1 MKGIRMTRNFWT
13 PRYIVWFALPL
24 VLLGAVA
31 AWIGFD
37 PGFRRGHRIATLSTD
52 APMDEFERRMHDY
65 LTAHPNVIMQSL
77 NQLEARQR
85 AKDETEVQT
94 IVKGRADEIFR
105 DAATPVS
112 GNPNGDVTLVEFFDY
127 NCPYCR
133 QVASVMM
140 KAEEADPQL
149 RIAYKEFPILGP
161 NSTFAAKAA
170 LAANKQG
177 KYVAFHR
184 ALYQV
189 RGAVDPGKVKEVAM
203 AIGLDMDRLNADMAD
218 PAIQAVIAKNFAL
231 AQALRINGTPG
242 FVMGDQILRGAT
254 DLETLQGMIS
264 TAREHRQ

>member
-1 MKGIRMTRNFWT
+1 MPNGFWV
-13 PRYIVWFALPL
+13 RRSIAWLLLPVVL
-24 VLLGAVA
+24 VGAVGTWLA
-31 AWIGFD
+31 LD
-37 PGFRRGHRIATLSTD
+37 PGFGRQRQIGSNA
-52 APMDEFERRMHDY
+52 AEMPKDEFERRIHDY
-65 LTAHPNVIMQSL
+65 LLAHPEIILQSV
-77 NQLEARQR
+77 NQLEARQK
-85 AKDETEVQT
+85 AAAETEVQAL
-94 IVKGRADEIFR
+94 IKDRAEEIFR

-133 QVASVMM
+133 QVAPVMS
-140 KAEEADPQL
+140 KAEEADPKL

-189 RGAVDPGKVKEVAM
+189 RGPVDPGKVKEVAV
-203 AIGLDMDRLNADMAD
+203 AVGLDLDRLNTDMTD
-218 PAIQAVIAKNFAL
+218 PSIQTAIEKNLAL

-242 FVMGDQILRGAT
+242 FIMGDQVLRGAT
-254 DLETLQGMIS
+254 DLEKLQAMIR
-264 TAREHRQ
+264 TAREHKQ

>member
-1 MKGIRMTRNFWT
+1 MTR
-13 PRYIVWFALPL
+13 IVFTWRNVAWLILPL
-24 VLLGAVA
+24 VLVSAAVA
-31 AWIGFD
+31 WFAFD
-37 PGFRRGHRIATLSTD
+37 PGFRRERATANLATEVPKD
-52 APMDEFERRMHDY
+52 DFERRVRDY
-65 LTAHPNVIMQSL
+65 LLAHPEVIMQSV

-85 AKDETEVQT
+85 VNEETEAQA
-94 IVKGRADEIFR
+94 IVKSRADEIFR

-133 QVASVMM
+133 QVASVMT
-140 KAEEADPQL
+140 KAEETDPQL

-177 KYVAFHR
+177 KYAVFHR
-184 ALYQV
+184 ALFQV
-189 RGAVDPGKVKEVAM
+189 RGAIDPGKVKEVAV
-203 AIGLDMDRLNADMAD
+203 AVGLDMERLNADMAD
-218 PAIQAVIAKNFAL
+218 PAIQSAIEKNFAL

-254 DLETLQGMIS
+254 DLQTLQSMIRA
-264 TAREHRQ
+264 AREHKQ

>member
-1 MKGIRMTRNFWT
+1 MTYRLWT
-13 PRYIVWFALPL
+13 QRYVAWLILPL
-24 VLLGAVA
+24 VLVGAVA
-31 AWIGFD
+31 AWIAFD
-37 PGFRRGHRIATLSTD
+37 PGFRRDRQIANRSTD
-52 APMDEFERRMHDY
+52 VPKDKFDRRVHDY
-65 LTAHPNVIMQSL
+65 LMAHPDVIMQSV

-85 AKDETEVQT
+85 AKDETDLQA
-94 IVKGRADEIFR
+94 IVKSRSDEIFR

-133 QVASVMM
+133 QVVSVMI

-203 AIGLDMDRLNADMAD
+203 AAGLDMDRLNADMAD
-218 PAIQAVIAKNFAL
+218 PAIEAMIAKNVAL

-242 FVMGDQILRGAT
+242 FVIGDQILRGAT
-254 DLETLQGMIS
+254 NFEALQTMIR
-264 TAREHRQ
+264 TAREHR

>member
-1 MKGIRMTRNFWT
+1 MTRNFSA
-13 PRYIVWFALPL
+13 PRYMVWLILPL
-24 VLLGAVA
+24 VLVAAVA
-31 AWIGFD
+31 AWIAFD
-37 PGFRRGHRIATLSTD
+37 PGFRRGHQIANLSTD
-52 APMDEFERRMHDY
+52 APPKDEFERRIHDY
-65 LTAHPNVIMQSL
+65 LMAHPDVIMQSV

-85 AKDETEVQT
+85 AKDETEVQS

-112 GNPNGDVTLVEFFDY
+112 GNPSGDITLVEFFDY

-133 QVASVMM
+133 QVASVVT

-184 ALYQV
+184 ALYGV
-189 RGAVDPGKVKEVAM
+189 RGAVDPGKIKEVAM

-218 PAIQAVIAKNFAL
+218 PAIQSAIAKNIAL

-242 FVMGDQILRGAT
+242 FIMGDQILRGAT
-254 DLETLQGMIS
+254 DFETLQAMIR